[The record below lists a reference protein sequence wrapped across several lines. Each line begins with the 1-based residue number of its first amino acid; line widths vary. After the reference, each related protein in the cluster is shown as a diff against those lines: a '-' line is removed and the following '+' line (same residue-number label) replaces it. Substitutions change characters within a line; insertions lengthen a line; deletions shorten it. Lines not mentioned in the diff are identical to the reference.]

1 MARSKDIR
9 TTIQNLLNLAN
20 NKGASQAEAQAA
32 LLKAKEL
39 MMKYNL
45 DQEEIMSAAGNSAHR
60 DVKSYRTDVTFSKQ
74 VEPWIADLA
83 DLIARN
89 SRCESYFVSRKGERR
104 KTIAFYGYD
113 EDLQICVIMF
123 NYALYCIWEKFPE
136 IRNRMKWEYGMTIKE
151 CRPYTDSYAVGFLR
165 GMKDAFQKQY
175 EEHKDEWGLVAL
187 TPTAV
192 VEYAKSNVKIVDLDT
207 SPKYLDSDCFHEGVR
222 DGKKWA
228 PQRALSTTEV
238 STV

>member
-20 NKGASQAEAQAA
+20 NKGASQAEAQVA

-45 DQEEIMSAAGNSAHR
+45 DQEEVMSAAGNSAHR

-74 VEPWIADLA
+74 VEPWIAELA

-89 SRCESYFVSRKGERR
+89 SRCESYFISRKGERR

-113 EDLQICVIMF
+113 EDLQICTIMF
-123 NYALYCIWEKFPE
+123 NYALYCIWENFPE
-136 IRNRMKWEYGMTIKE
+136 IRNRMKWEYGMNIKQ
-151 CRPYTDSYAVGFLR
+151 CRPYTDSYAIGFIY
-165 GMKDAFQKQY
+165 GMRDAFNRQY
-175 EEHKDEWGLVAL
+175 EEHKEEWGLVAI

-192 VEYAKSNVKIVDLDT
+192 TEYLNQRCTTIDLDT
-207 SPKYLDSDCFHEGVR
+207 NPTFIDPKMYRDGVE

-228 PQRALSTTEV
+228 PNKAISTSEV
-238 STV
+238 ANV

>member
-45 DQEEIMSAAGNSAHR
+45 DQEEVMSAAGNSAHR

-89 SRCESYFVSRKGERR
+89 SRCESYFISRKGERR

-113 EDLQICVIMF
+113 EDLQICTIMF

-136 IRNRMKWEYGMTIKE
+136 IRNRMKWEYGMNIKQ
-151 CRPYTDSYAVGFLR
+151 CRPYTDSYAIGFIY
-165 GMKDAFQKQY
+165 GMRDAFNRQY
-175 EEHKDEWGLVAL
+175 EEHKEEWGLVAI

-192 VEYAKSNVKIVDLDT
+192 TEYLNQRCTTIDLDT
-207 SPKYLDSDCFHEGVR
+207 NPTFIDPKMYRDGVE

-228 PQRALSTTEV
+228 PNKAISTSEV
-238 STV
+238 ANV